1 MFRITPFSAAQ
12 TTIYHNRNQM
22 ARLGKL
28 QFQASSGLKY
38 SKPSDNPIENNK
50 IGRLSRTLANLQSQ
64 RTRISDVQ
72 QPLNNSVTNL
82 IEAKDLISRARQIAQ
97 QAPQAFGDGSQN
109 ALADELDSI
118 LARFQSIANSEYQ
131 GQYLYA
137 GAASDTM
144 PFQLIDDPG
153 LGIPSVQYEG
163 SLQDAETVISDSIS
177 IQSAFSGSRIF
188 MSQGRGETQFFGS
201 TGAAS
206 GAGTDSE
213 IGRANL
219 QVLHKSTTYAPG
231 SGVVAG
237 TDSVDGDTVIGAAG
251 THTLTITDSS
261 GLGTSGEV
269 SLNGGPSIPWDNS
282 QTNLQVTGKY
292 GEVVFIDTTAI
303 TAGFTGT
310 IDIEGSGALSLDGG
324 ATEIPIDF
332 STNQVVENSLTG
344 NVVHVDSSGIQYAGA
359 EALEFEGT
367 ADAITAILELKD
379 DLLNNRGLE
388 ASELNQAFERRLQ
401 DLERI
406 SDQLLDNVGQ
416 QSVALQQLDQM
427 AVQNENHQ
435 MDLNVRLSEVESADL
450 AKVIVEMQSVQTTMQ
465 FNYAALSIV
474 QSNNLL
480 DFLG

>member
-1 MFRITPFSAAQ
+1 MFRITPYSAAQ

-22 ARLGKL
+22 GRLGKL

-38 SKPSDNPIENNK
+38 SKPSDNPIETNK
-50 IGRLSRTLANLQSQ
+50 IGRLSRTLDNLQSQ
-64 RTRISDVQ
+64 RSRIGDVQ

-82 IEAKDLISRARQIAQ
+82 IEANDLITRARQIAQ
-97 QAPQAFGDGSQN
+97 QAPQAMAEGSQN

-118 LARFQSIANSEYQ
+118 LSRFQSIANSEYQ

-137 GAASDTM
+137 GAASDTP
-144 PFQLIDDPG
+144 PFRLVDDPS
-153 LGIPSVQYEG
+153 LGIPSVQYDG
-163 SLQDAETVISDSIS
+163 SLQDAESVISDSIS
-177 IQSAFSGSRIF
+177 IKSAFSGSRIF
-188 MSQGRGETQFFGS
+188 MSQSRGDTRFFGA
-201 TGAAS
+201 TGAAA
-206 GAGTDSE
+206 GNGTDSE

-219 QVLHKSTTYAPG
+219 QVLHKLTTYAAG
-231 SGVVAG
+231 SGVAAG
-237 TDSVDGDTVIGAAG
+237 TDSVGGDTIIGTSG

-261 GLGTSGEV
+261 GTGASGEV
-269 SLNGGPSIPWDNS
+269 SINGGPSIAWDNT
-282 QTNLQVTGKY
+282 QTNLKVTGGN
-292 GEVVFIDTTAI
+292 GEMVFIDTTAI
-303 TAGFTGT
+303 TPGFTGT
-310 IDIEGSGALSLDGG
+310 IDIEASGALSLDGG

-332 STNQVVENSLTG
+332 SANQSVENSLTG
-344 NVVHVDSSGIQYAGA
+344 NVVHVDSSGIRFAGT
-359 EALEFEGT
+359 EALEFDGT

-388 ASELNQAFERRLQ
+388 NSTLNEAFERRLT

-406 SDQLLDNVGQ
+406 SDQLMDSVGD
-416 QSVALQQLDQM
+416 QSVALKQLDQM

>member
-1 MFRITPFSAAQ
+1 MFRITPYSAAQ

-28 QFQASSGLKY
+28 QFQASSGLQY
-38 SKPSDNPIENNK
+38 SKPSESPIQHNK
-50 IGRLSRTLANLQSQ
+50 IGSLSRTLDNLQSQ
-64 RTRISDVQ
+64 RARISNVQ

-97 QAPQAFGDGSQN
+97 QAPQAIAEGSQN
-109 ALADELDSI
+109 ALADEIDSI
-118 LARFQSIANSEYQ
+118 LSRFQSIANTEYQ
-131 GQYLYA
+131 GQYMYA
-137 GAASDTM
+137 GAASDTT
-144 PFQLIDDPG
+144 PFRIIDDPR

-163 SLQDAETVISDSIS
+163 SLQDAEAVISNSIS

-188 MSQGRGETQFFGS
+188 MSQNRGATQFFGS
-201 TGAAS
+201 TGAVA
-206 GAGTDSE
+206 GTGTDSE

-219 QVLHKSTTYAPG
+219 QILHKLTTYAAG
-231 SGVVAG
+231 SGVAAG
-237 TDSVDGDTVIGAAG
+237 TDSVGGDSVIGMAG

-261 GLGTSGEV
+261 GTGVSGEV
-269 SLNGGPSIPWDNS
+269 SLNGGPSVLWDNT
-282 QTNLQVTGKY
+282 QTNLQVKGNH
-292 GEVVFIDTTAI
+292 GEVVYVDTTAI
-303 TAGFTGT
+303 TAGFSGVV
-310 IDIEGSGALSLDGG
+310 DIEASGALTLDGG
-324 ATEIPIDF
+324 TTEIPIDF
-332 STNQVVENSLTG
+332 STNQVVENSLSG
-344 NVVHVDSSGIQYAGA
+344 NVVHIDSSSIKYAGT
-359 EALEFEGT
+359 ESLEFEQT
-367 ADAITAILELKD
+367 ADAMTALLELKD
-379 DLLNNRGLE
+379 DLLNKRELE
-388 ASELNQAFERRLQ
+388 TGELNKAFSRRLG

-406 SDQLLDNVGQ
+406 SDQLLDAVGQ

-435 MDLNVRLSEVESADL
+435 MDLNVRLSELESADL